1 MSAIA
6 FCLSDFEYQ
15 LIRSIVRSRL
25 ATTLEDSLY
34 ASFQR
39 FFRCIAFWADD
50 AVKAELNV

>member
-15 LIRSIVRSRL
+15 LIRSIVRSR
-25 ATTLEDSLY
+25 ATTFEGSLY

-39 FFRCIAFWADD
+39 FFGCIAFWASD
-50 AVKAELNV
+50 AVKTELNV